1 MGNPN
6 LAGSVFDSAGVAVS
20 GITVNVYAGGDTAT
34 VIATTTTGAGG
45 GWAVTN
51 SSVGNPDVE
60 LVNGTEITRFK
71 FTDRIAL
78 TGMDAQSYNLR
89 TSSGTSSF
97 DLEILAPS
105 GGFSQDL
112 RFRMPDNLGS
122 SEATILTGAQFQTGS
137 NLVQG
142 TGVTLYKAADQSQTD
157 STLTN
162 DTHLQFAAA
171 SATTYEV
178 QVGFTYT
185 QPGSSGDLIAKWNIP
200 SGANLKGVWLGGI
213 DGTSPRLSPVTEAS
227 SAAFHTGSSATLA
240 GGFFSGYLESSG
252 AAGTLAPQWR
262 QQDADASAT
271 TIYTGSWM
279 SVRQVSS

>member
-20 GITVNVYAGGDTAT
+20 GITVNIYTSGDTAT

-45 GWAVTN
+45 GWSISN

-71 FTDRIAL
+71 FDDRIAL

-89 TSSGTSSF
+89 TNSGTSSF

-122 SEATILTGAQFQTGS
+122 SEAVILTDAQFKASS
-137 NLVQG
+137 NVVQG
-142 TGVTLYKAADQSQTD
+142 TGVTLYKTADQSLTD

-162 DTHLQFAAA
+162 DDHMQFAAA
-171 SATTYEV
+171 SGTTYEV
-178 QVGFTYT
+178 QVGFSYT
-185 QPGSSGDLIAKWNIP
+185 QTGSSGDLIAKWNVP
-200 SGANLKGVWLGGI
+200 SGANLKGSWTGGI
-213 DGTSPRLSPVTEAS
+213 TSTFTAVTEAS

-240 GGFFSGYLESSG
+240 GGFFHGHLESSA
-252 AAGTLAPQWR
+252 AAGTLTPQWR

-271 TIYTGSWM
+271 TIYKGAWM